1 MTLDDTRNSTAQTA
15 VTSPKQTLLRLDNA
29 QKHYPLGARLP
40 WSWQSQT
47 VKAVDGISFDI
58 TPGETVSIVGESGCG
73 KTTTSKMILLLEK
86 PTSGRILFE
95 GKDINDLQGD
105 ELKWY
110 RKSVQAVFQDP
121 SSSLSPRMRIRS
133 IVAEPIRA
141 NLKIGRR
148 EQWKRVDELL
158 LAVGLDPSVAKNF
171 PHELSG
177 GMRQRLAVARALAL
191 HPSLIILDEPVSALD
206 VSIRAQIMNL
216 LKDLQD
222 QYGIAYL
229 LVAHNLA
236 TVRYLSHRV
245 VAMYAGQIVEQ
256 GDSVEV
262 FSNPAHPYTQA
273 LISAATP
280 IRPGE
285 DQESIVLSGEV
296 PSPINPPL
304 GCRFH
309 PRCRFAI
316 ERCKREVPLL
326 QEQAPGHLAAC
337 HLL

>member
-15 VTSPKQTLLRLDNA
+15 DTSPKQTLLRFDNV

-47 VKAVDGISFDI
+47 VQAVDGISFDI

-95 GKDINDLQGD
+95 GMDINDLHGA

-148 EQWKRVDELL
+148 EQWERVDELL
-158 LAVGLDPSVAKNF
+158 LAVGLDPSIAKNF

-216 LKDLQD
+216 LKDLLD

-245 VAMYAGQIVEQ
+245 VVMYAGQIVEQ

-326 QEQAPGHLAAC
+326 QEHAPGHLAAC